1 MSELKS
7 AMARVDAIG
16 GAGESFAP
24 KVRLIDANE
33 MLQAAEAAHRA
44 EIASAAETIFDGPN
58 VELIDAIEAAEAEM
72 KKAAA
77 EENRLLGLDRSR
89 AFEAVALTLADGGH
103 STTAWTP
110 FAAQTAHNIAQMLTD
125 VRRAPKSE
133 DQPFRRSSSP
143 ADVAKGA
150 KVAAAMTGAGQ

>member
-77 EENRLLGLDRSR
+77 EGYTMSMAEAAMIVLTPVLR
-89 AFEAVALTLADGGH
+89 ADANKQR
-103 STTAWTP
+103 
-110 FAAQTAHNIAQMLTD
+110 QTVIAEL
-125 VRRAPKSE
+125 
-133 DQPFRRSSSP
+133 
-143 ADVAKGA
+143 KGRP
-150 KVAAAMTGAGQ
+150 AAANGQVVGAQKGDVENAGPRSVEDAIKESIQQFRSGRATA